1 MAAMTMC
8 DFDLRQRIQTSEF
21 NEGRLLIQWINSLE
35 VAERLADPG
44 LAIAPSGTCIIQSQP
59 WAIYRTP
66 SVATNAMTA
75 SIFLAERNEADT
87 FLTVAV
93 KHPSYSQS
101 LLPASC
107 SISGHSRPLCPT
119 LHVLTRYVTEHLAV
133 IMRMSVSND
142 ILRACAP
149 TMRKMLAHHLV
160 LAITRALA
168 TTAMISIRGPL
179 LTAHPVSNQQLYR
192 RDAWL
197 EETFQG
203 KLRHREVLFT
213 YGF

>member
-93 KHPSYSQS
+93 KHPSYK
-101 LLPASC
+101 
-107 SISGHSRPLCPT
+107 
-119 LHVLTRYVTEHLAV
+119 HLAV